1 MSHKS
6 NKSAKA
12 ALGRAVGSEKG
23 KSNKHITRISAK
35 PSTER
40 ENANQSPKTAP
51 EAVKNLDRPDTAV
64 SDQNAA
70 KASEKTPDGTN
81 TNENALKKTNKKALK
96 ADKKAAK
103 RANKNSNKHTKGAE
117 KPLKEVF
124 ILARPFVALGRYIRD
139 SWREIR
145 RVRWPNRKA
154 TWKMTGAVL
163 AYCVAFMVFIVLLDS
178 FFTWLFSLIIK

>member
-12 ALGRAVGSEKG
+12 ALGRAVGSENKE
-23 KSNKHITRISAK
+23 KNKHITKITAK
-35 PSTER
+35 SNQNDAKTDKTA
-40 ENANQSPKTAP
+40 ENAAN
-51 EAVKNLDRPDTAV
+51 EKNRPTTAV
-64 SDQNAA
+64 STKNAGKA
-70 KASEKTPDGTN
+70 PEKASDAKTIS
-81 TNENALKKTNKKALK
+81 KTAQKSAGKKA
-96 ADKKAAK
+96 KKDRK
-103 RANKNSNKHTKGAE
+103 SGAE

-124 ILARPFVALGRYIRD
+124 ILARPFVALSRYIRD

-145 RVRWPNRKA
+145 RVRWPNRKT

-163 AYCVAFMVFIVLLDS
+163 AYCVVFMVFIVLLDS

>member
-6 NKSAKA
+6 NKSAAKA
-12 ALGRAVGSEKG
+12 ALGRTAGSENKE
-23 KSNKHITRISAK
+23 KNKHITKITAK
-35 PSTER
+35 PSAEVKAPV
-40 ENANQSPKTAP
+40 ETA
-51 EAVKNLDRPDTAV
+51 K
-64 SDQNAA
+64 SDQKLTKNSQKPA
-70 KASEKTPDGTN
+70 KPDQ
-81 TNENALKKTNKKALK
+81 
-96 ADKKAAK
+96 KAAK
-103 RANKNSNKHTKGAE
+103 SAAKNAKKAKKSNDE

-163 AYCVAFMVFIVLLDS
+163 AYCIAFMVFIVLLDS
-178 FFTWLFSLIIK
+178 FFTWLFGLIIK

>member
-6 NKSAKA
+6 NKSAKV
-12 ALGRAVGSEKG
+12 ALGRAVGSENKE
-23 KSNKHITRISAK
+23 KNKHITKI
-35 PSTER
+35 T
-40 ENANQSPKTAP
+40 ANSSKTD
-51 EAVKNLDRPDTAV
+51 V
-64 SDQNAA
+64 
-70 KASEKTPDGTN
+70 
-81 TNENALKKTNKKALK
+81 K
-96 ADKKAAK
+96 ADKNPVAGADEKNRPTTAVAAKTAGKAPEKASGAKAAK
-103 RANKNSNKHTKGAE
+103 NTKDAKDAKTTKKSKKSGAE

-163 AYCVAFMVFIVLLDS
+163 AYCAVFMVFIVLLDS
-178 FFTWLFSLIIK
+178 FFTWLFSLIIQ

>member
-6 NKSAKA
+6 NKSAAKA
-12 ALGRAVGSEKG
+12 ALGRAAGAENKEK
-23 KSNKHITRISAK
+23 NKHITKITAK
-35 PSTER
+35 PSAE
-40 ENANQSPKTAP
+40 AKTP
-51 EAVKNLDRPDTAV
+51 VETVK
-64 SDQNAA
+64 SDQKPA
-70 KASEKTPDGTN
+70 KTGQKPAKLDQ
-81 TNENALKKTNKKALK
+81 
-96 ADKKAAK
+96 KAAK
-103 RANKNSNKHTKGAE
+103 SAAKNAKKSKKSSEE

-178 FFTWLFSLIIK
+178 FFTWLFGLIIK

>member
-6 NKSAKA
+6 TKSAAKA
-12 ALGRAVGSEKG
+12 ALGRAAGSENKE
-23 KSNKHITRISAK
+23 KNKHITKITAK
-35 PSTER
+35 PSAEAKAPV
-40 ENANQSPKTAP
+40 ETA
-51 EAVKNLDRPDTAV
+51 K
-64 SDQNAA
+64 SDQKPA
-70 KASEKTPDGTN
+70 KLDQ
-81 TNENALKKTNKKALK
+81 
-96 ADKKAAK
+96 KAAK
-103 RANKNSNKHTKGAE
+103 SAAKNAKNAKKAKKSSEE

-163 AYCVAFMVFIVLLDS
+163 AYCIAFMVFIVLLDS
-178 FFTWLFSLIIK
+178 FFTWLFGLIIK

>member
-12 ALGRAVGSEKG
+12 AFKRAVGSENKE
-23 KSNKHITRISAK
+23 KNKHITKITATPSKNAPASADAK
-35 PSTER
+35 
-40 ENANQSPKTAP
+40 
-51 EAVKNLDRPDTAV
+51 DRPVTAV
-64 SDQNAA
+64 SVKNAGKAPEKASDSKTMSKKSAKLDHKAA
-70 KASEKTPDGTN
+70 KAE
-81 TNENALKKTNKKALK
+81 AKKVK
-96 ADKKAAK
+96 ADKKAK
-103 RANKNSNKHTKGAE
+103 KSSEE

-163 AYCVAFMVFIVLLDS
+163 AYCVVFMVFIVLLDS

>member
-6 NKSAKA
+6 TKSAAKA
-12 ALGRAVGSEKG
+12 ALGRAAGSENKE
-23 KSNKHITRISAK
+23 KNKHITKITAK
-35 PSTER
+35 PSAEAKAPV
-40 ENANQSPKTAP
+40 ETA
-51 EAVKNLDRPDTAV
+51 K
-64 SDQNAA
+64 SDQKPA
-70 KASEKTPDGTN
+70 KTSQKPAKLDQ
-81 TNENALKKTNKKALK
+81 
-96 ADKKAAK
+96 KAAK
-103 RANKNSNKHTKGAE
+103 SAAKNAKNAKKAKKSSEE

-163 AYCVAFMVFIVLLDS
+163 AYCIAFMVFIVLLDS
-178 FFTWLFSLIIK
+178 FFTWLFGLIIK

>member
-12 ALGRAVGSEKG
+12 AIRSAVGSENKE
-23 KSNKHITRISAK
+23 KNKHITKI
-35 PSTER
+35 T
-40 ENANQSPKTAP
+40 ANSSKSD
-51 EAVKNLDRPDTAV
+51 EKSVDRPDTAV
-64 SDQNAA
+64 STKTAGNAPEKASDAKTTNKIAQKSAKSAA
-70 KASEKTPDGTN
+70 KKAEKTG
-81 TNENALKKTNKKALK
+81 
-96 ADKKAAK
+96 
-103 RANKNSNKHTKGAE
+103 SE

-163 AYCVAFMVFIVLLDS
+163 AYCAAFMVFIVLLDS
-178 FFTWLFSLIIK
+178 FFTWIFSLIIK

>member
-6 NKSAKA
+6 NKSAAKA
-12 ALGRAVGSEKG
+12 ALGRAAGSENKE
-23 KSNKHITRISAK
+23 KNKHITKITAK
-35 PSTER
+35 PSAEAKAPVET
-40 ENANQSPKTAP
+40 AKSNQKPAK
-51 EAVKNLDRPDTAV
+51 LDQKAAK
-64 SDQNAA
+64 SAA
-70 KASEKTPDGTN
+70 KA
-81 TNENALKKTNKKALK
+81 KKSKKS
-96 ADKKAAK
+96 DKKN
-103 RANKNSNKHTKGAE
+103 REE

-163 AYCVAFMVFIVLLDS
+163 TYCIAFMVFIVLLDS

>member
-12 ALGRAVGSEKG
+12 ALGRAVGSENKE
-23 KSNKHITRISAK
+23 KNKHITKI
-35 PSTER
+35 T
-40 ENANQSPKTAP
+40 ANSSKTD
-51 EAVKNLDRPDTAV
+51 V
-64 SDQNAA
+64 
-70 KASEKTPDGTN
+70 
-81 TNENALKKTNKKALK
+81 K
-96 ADKKAAK
+96 ADKSPVAGANEKNRPATAVAAK
-103 RANKNSNKHTKGAE
+103 TAGKAPEKAPDTKTTSKITQKTAKKSKKSGAE

-163 AYCVAFMVFIVLLDS
+163 AYCAVFMVFIVLLDS
-178 FFTWLFSLIIK
+178 FFTWLFSLIIR

>member
-6 NKSAKA
+6 NKSAAKA
-12 ALGRAVGSEKG
+12 ALGRAAGSENKE
-23 KSNKHITRISAK
+23 KNKHITKITAK
-35 PSTER
+35 PSAEAKAPV
-40 ENANQSPKTAP
+40 ETA
-51 EAVKNLDRPDTAV
+51 K
-64 SDQNAA
+64 SDQKPA
-70 KASEKTPDGTN
+70 KLDQ
-81 TNENALKKTNKKALK
+81 
-96 ADKKAAK
+96 KAAK
-103 RANKNSNKHTKGAE
+103 SAAKNAKNAKKAKKSSEE

-163 AYCVAFMVFIVLLDS
+163 AYCIAFMVFIVLLDS
-178 FFTWLFSLIIK
+178 FFTWLFGLIIK

>member
-6 NKSAKA
+6 NKSAANA
-12 ALGRAVGSEKG
+12 AGSENKE
-23 KSNKHITRISAK
+23 KNKHITKITAK
-35 PSTER
+35 PSAEV
-40 ENANQSPKTAP
+40 KAP
-51 EAVKNLDRPDTAV
+51 VEPVK
-64 SDQNAA
+64 SDQKLSQNDQKPA
-70 KASEKTPDGTN
+70 KTSQKPAKLDQ
-81 TNENALKKTNKKALK
+81 
-96 ADKKAAK
+96 KAAK
-103 RANKNSNKHTKGAE
+103 SAAKNAKKAKKSSEE

-163 AYCVAFMVFIVLLDS
+163 AYCIAFMVFIVLLDS
-178 FFTWLFSLIIK
+178 FFTWLFGLIIK

>member
-12 ALGRAVGSEKG
+12 ALKSAVGSENKE
-23 KSNKHITRISAK
+23 KNKHITKI
-35 PSTER
+35 T
-40 ENANQSPKTAP
+40 ANSSKTD
-51 EAVKNLDRPDTAV
+51 VKTVDRPTTAV
-64 SDQNAA
+64 TAKTTG
-70 KASEKTPDGTN
+70 KASEKASD
-81 TNENALKKTNKKALK
+81 AKTANKIAQKSAKAEAKKAR
-96 ADKKAAK
+96 AEAKKAK
-103 RANKNSNKHTKGAE
+103 KSGAE

-163 AYCVAFMVFIVLLDS
+163 AYCAAFMVFIVLLDS
-178 FFTWLFSLIIK
+178 FFTWLFSLIIR

>member
-6 NKSAKA
+6 NKSAAKA
-12 ALGRAVGSEKG
+12 AFRSAVGSENKE
-23 KSNKHITRISAK
+23 KNKHITKITAK
-35 PSTER
+35 PSAEAKAPVET
-40 ENANQSPKTAP
+40 AKSGQNQPKASQKPAKLDQKTA
-51 EAVKNLDRPDTAV
+51 K
-64 SDQNAA
+64 SAA
-70 KASEKTPDGTN
+70 K
-81 TNENALKKTNKKALK
+81 NAKKA
-96 ADKKAAK
+96 KK
-103 RANKNSNKHTKGAE
+103 SSEE

-178 FFTWLFSLIIK
+178 FFTWLFGLIIK